1 MAATSGT
8 TSGERSSSSASSA
21 AWAPSTTWSRCAAA
35 RPRSWPSTAP
45 APRPPGSP
53 PAARRPEPDPMEDIA
68 GFLAAHPPFDAV
80 GADELARVAAVTE
93 TEDFP
98 AGKTIFSQGTGPVRY
113 LRVVRAGS
121 VEIIHDGQVLD
132 LLGPGELF
140 GHASMLSGLP
150 TGFEARA
157 GEDTVCYRIPVDVI
171 GPLLA
176 RPDFLR
182 FIAGSIVGG
191 RAGSGEHVPPA
202 DPVQRPVE
210 TLIRTPP
217 LVCSPGE
224 PIREAAKRMTAD
236 RASAILVRSGRTLGI
251 VTDYDLRSRVV
262 AAGVSPDTPVSAIM
276 SAPAHTVGVGSLVGD
291 VLLDMLERGVHH
303 VPVLSAA
310 GQVLGVVD
318 GGDLIA
324 AEARGPFLLRRAIDL
339 ATSVA
344 DLAAAAAG
352 LNPMIIALHDAR
364 VAAEHVAA
372 IRCVVLD
379 ALTRRL
385 IELAVAEAG
394 EPPAPFTWFA
404 LGSLARRETVP
415 SSDVDS
421 ALAWQDSGD
430 GRAEGDYV
438 ARVARAVD
446 EGLRACGLQPDAHGA
461 SASNPL
467 FARPLSSWHAAARE
481 LSEDPTREKALI
493 LVSVISD
500 SRPLWGYG
508 PGAGAGSAG
517 TGAGSAGTGAGSA
530 GASGTATG
538 GAGEGV
544 SVADTLWQARGR
556 PDLLRLL
563 ARFALQFHP
572 PTGFLRDFVVE
583 HSGER
588 RGQLDIKHGGM
599 IPIVDLARWAGMA
612 AGVASCSTVGRLRA
626 AEAAGTLD
634 STQARTLTEAFG
646 FIFSLR
652 LDHQVE
658 QLRRGEAPD
667 DFIDP

>member
-1 MAATSGT
+1 
-8 TSGERSSSSASSA
+8 
-21 AWAPSTTWSRCAAA
+21 
-35 RPRSWPSTAP
+35 
-45 APRPPGSP
+45 
-53 PAARRPEPDPMEDIA
+53 MEDIA

-80 GADELARVAAVTE
+80 DAGELARVAAMTE
-93 TEDFP
+93 TENFP
-98 AGKTIFSQGTGPVRY
+98 AGKTIFSQGTGPVGH
-113 LRVVRAGS
+113 LRIVRAGS

-132 LLGPGELF
+132 LLGRGELF

-157 GEDTVCYRIPVDVI
+157 GEDTLCYRIPADVI

-182 FIAGSIVGG
+182 FIARSIVGG
-191 RAGSGEHVPPA
+191 RTAGGERVPPA

-236 RASAILVRSGRTLGI
+236 RASAILVRSGGSLGI

-276 SAPAHTVGVGSLVGD
+276 SAPAHTVGAGSLVGD

-310 GQVLGVVD
+310 GEILGVVD

-339 ATSVA
+339 ATSAA
-344 DLAAAAAG
+344 DLAAVSAG
-352 LNPMIIALHDAR
+352 LDPMIIALHDAR

-372 IRCVVLD
+372 IRCVVMD

-385 IELAVAEAG
+385 IELAVAEAA

-430 GRAEGDYV
+430 ARAAGDYM

-446 EGLRACGLQPDAHGA
+446 EGLRACGLQPDEHGA

-500 SRPLWGYG
+500 SRPLWGCG
-508 PGAGAGSAG
+508 PGAG
-517 TGAGSAGTGAGSA
+517 GAGQ
-530 GASGTATG
+530 
-538 GAGEGV
+538 AGEGV

-563 ARFALQFHP
+563 ARFALQFRP

-634 STQARTLTEAFG
+634 GPDARTLIEAFG
-646 FIFSLR
+646 FIFALR

-658 QLRRGEAPD
+658 QLRRGEPPD
-667 DFIDP
+667 DFIDPKTLNPLARSYLREAFRAVASVQSGIAAELSLGIRWG

>member
-1 MAATSGT
+1 
-8 TSGERSSSSASSA
+8 
-21 AWAPSTTWSRCAAA
+21 
-35 RPRSWPSTAP
+35 
-45 APRPPGSP
+45 
-53 PAARRPEPDPMEDIA
+53 MEDIA

-80 GADELARVAAVTE
+80 GADELARVADVTE
-93 TEDFP
+93 TEEFP
-98 AGKTIFSQGTGPVRY
+98 AGKTLFSQGAGPVRY
-113 LRVVRAGS
+113 LWVVRAGA

-157 GEDTVCYRIPVDVI
+157 AEDTLCYRIPADVI

-176 RPDFLR
+176 RPGFLR
-182 FIAGSIVGG
+182 FIARSIVGG
-191 RAGSGEHVPPA
+191 RAGGGERVAPA

-210 TLIRTPP
+210 TLIRTLP
-217 LVCSPGE
+217 LVCPASE
-224 PIREAAKRMTAD
+224 PVREAAKRMTAD

-251 VTDYDLRSRVV
+251 VTDHDLRSRVV

-276 SAPAHTVGVGSLVGD
+276 SAPAYTAGAGSLVGD
-291 VLLDMLERGVHH
+291 VLLEMLERGVHH
-303 VPVLSAA
+303 VPVLSAT
-310 GQVLGVVD
+310 GEVLGVVD

-324 AEARGPFLLRRAIDL
+324 AEARRPFLLRRAIDL
-339 ATSVA
+339 ATSAA

-352 LNPMIIALHDAR
+352 LNLMIIALHDAR

-372 IRCVVLD
+372 IRCVVMD

-430 GRAEGDYV
+430 GRVEGDYV

-467 FARPLSSWHAAARE
+467 FARSLSSWRAAAE
-481 LSEDPTREKALI
+481 DLSKNPTKEKALI
-493 LVSVISD
+493 LVSVIAD
-500 SRPLWGYG
+500 SRPLWGCG
-508 PGAGAGSAG
+508 PGAGGAGGTGG
-517 TGAGSAGTGAGSA
+517 TGAGGTGGTGAGWTGMGGAGRAAAAAETTVCAGQADA
-530 GASGTATG
+530 GAGGTGAGGTG
-538 GAGEGV
+538 GAGAGEAGTGG

-572 PTGFLRDFVVE
+572 PTGFLRDF
-583 HSGER
+583 
-588 RGQLDIKHGGM
+588 
-599 IPIVDLARWAGMA
+599 
-612 AGVASCSTVGRLRA
+612 
-626 AEAAGTLD
+626 
-634 STQARTLTEAFG
+634 
-646 FIFSLR
+646 
-652 LDHQVE
+652 
-658 QLRRGEAPD
+658 
-667 DFIDP
+667 